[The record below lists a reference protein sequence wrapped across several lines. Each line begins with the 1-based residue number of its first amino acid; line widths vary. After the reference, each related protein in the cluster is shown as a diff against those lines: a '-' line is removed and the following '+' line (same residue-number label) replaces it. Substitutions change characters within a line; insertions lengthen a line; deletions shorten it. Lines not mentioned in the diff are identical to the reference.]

1 MKALK
6 ATPLLLALLPFVTS
20 CDGDVKASD
29 MVASGKEA
37 LGKVEDLSK
46 MGVEDMKKM
55 ANDLAGDLSTS
66 FAKIKDQAS
75 AVDVKKTVEPL
86 LDKLTTLK
94 KTLGDKMP
102 SLDSLQGTIDQLK
115 TKFGNDGEIMKVLQ
129 PLLDKLQQLL
139 R

>member
-115 TKFGNDGEIMKVLQ
+115 TKFGDDGEIMKVLQ

>member
-29 MVASGKEA
+29 VVAGGKEA
-37 LGKVEDLSK
+37 LGKVEELSK
-46 MGVEDMKKM
+46 MSVDDMKKM
-55 ANDLAGDLSTS
+55 AGDLVADLSKS
-66 FAKIKDQAS
+66 FDKVKDQAS

-86 LDKLTTLK
+86 VDKLSTLK

-115 TKFGNDGEIMKVLQ
+115 TKFGGDGEIMKVLQ